1 MRQRHTVWSVTIGS
15 FFLWLSVYAT
25 NQAQVQRYASVK
37 SRSQVVTSLW
47 LNCVFVCTLVGLC
60 CYGGMVVYA
69 YYHDCD
75 PIKAKQVK
83 SKDQIFPMFVMQV
96 VGDAPGIPG
105 LFVAGVFSGALS
117 TVSSGLNSLAAV
129 AWTDIMTV
137 AAMMGRQINISD
149 QRKTL
154 VTKAISLVLGL
165 ISFAVVFVVKYVPG
179 VLHAAIAIFGM
190 VNSFINLNFITSI

>member
-1 MRQRHTVWSVTIGS
+1 M
-15 FFLWLSVYAT
+15 
-25 NQAQVQRYASVK
+25 
-37 SRSQVVTSLW
+37 
-47 LNCVFVCTLVGLC
+47 
-60 CYGGMVVYA
+60 
-69 YYHDCD
+69 
-75 PIKAKQVK
+75 
-83 SKDQIFPMFVMQV
+83 FPLFVMQV
-96 VGDAPGIPG
+96 VGDAPGVPG

-137 AAMMGRQINISD
+137 ADMMGRQINISD

-154 VTKAISLVLGL
+154 ITKAISLVLGL

-190 VNSFINLNFITSI
+190 VTVLLISISIPVVIIQ